1 MAEAAHNGAVTSAL
15 TKESRMRT
23 TPALS
28 LPTLVS
34 APEWVAAAAAD
45 GLRLEVAHTGRR
57 QHVPRSTRS
66 AATAILRTALENAAR
81 HADASRPVRLEVAW
95 QPEGLRLRMLN
106 VPGETA
112 LGQMLRPGRGIASM
126 ASHAHHAGGWLR
138 AGLCDRGFEVA
149 AFLPCAVP
157 VGAQSRAH
165 VRGAA
170 RTAPALLAWAA
181 GA

>member
-1 MAEAAHNGAVTSAL
+1 
-15 TKESRMRT
+15 MRT

-45 GLRLEVAHTGRR
+45 GLRLEIAHTGRR
-57 QHVPRSTRS
+57 RHVPRSTRS

-81 HADASRPVRLEVAW
+81 HADSSRPVRLEVAW
-95 QPEGLRLRMLN
+95 QPEGLRVRMLN

-112 LGQMLRPGRGIASM
+112 IGQILRPGRGIASM
-126 ASHAHHAGGWLR
+126 ASRAHRAGGWLR
-138 AGLCDRGFEVA
+138 AGLCEGGFEVA

-157 VGAQSRAH
+157 VGAQTRAR
-165 VRGAA
+165 VPGVLAA
-170 RTAPALLAWAA
+170 APALLARTA

>member
-1 MAEAAHNGAVTSAL
+1 
-15 TKESRMRT
+15 MRT

-34 APEWVAAAAAD
+34 AQEWVAAAAAD
-45 GLRLEVAHTGRR
+45 GLRLEIAHTGRR
-57 QHVPRSTRS
+57 QRVGRTTRS

-81 HADASRPVRLEVAW
+81 HADCSRPVRLEVAW
-95 QPEGLRLRMLN
+95 QPGGLRLRMLN

-112 LGQMLRPGRGIASM
+112 IGQILRPGRGIASM
-126 ASHAHHAGGWLR
+126 GAQARRAGGWLR
-138 AGLCDRGFEVA
+138 AGLSEEGFEVA

-157 VGAQSRAH
+157 FPAQARAR
-165 VRGAA
+165 VPGTGRA
-170 RTAPALLAWAA
+170 APALPACAA